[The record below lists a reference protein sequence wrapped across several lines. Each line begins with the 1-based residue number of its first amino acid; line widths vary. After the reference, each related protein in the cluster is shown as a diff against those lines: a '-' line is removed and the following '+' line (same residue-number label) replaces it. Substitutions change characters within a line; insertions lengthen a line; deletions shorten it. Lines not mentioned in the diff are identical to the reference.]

1 VVARRRAI
9 ADTSLFIGLEARRFD
24 SIVLADLDLAVSVI
38 TLGELRL
45 GVVSAGR
52 DPEAASQ
59 RLAAYELA
67 RQFEPLPID
76 EQVSDAWAVLV
87 AKLRVD
93 SRKAPINDTWIA
105 ATALAHEVPLVTQ
118 DNDYDPM
125 PGLTVIKSDEISDYA
140 VSPSRGRT
148 GGPPGRRT
156 PGSPPSRSGRR
167 PA

>member
-9 ADTSLFIGLEARRFD
+9 ADTSLFIGLEARRFA
-24 SIVLADLDLAVSVI
+24 STALADLDLAVSVI

-59 RLAAYELA
+59 RLATYELA

-76 EQVSDAWAVLV
+76 ERVGNAWAVLV
-87 AKLRVD
+87 AKLRAD
-93 SRKAPINDTWIA
+93 GRKAPINDTWIA
-105 ATALAHEVPLVTQ
+105 ATALSLDVPVATQ

-125 PGLTVIKSDEISDYA
+125 PSLTVIK
-140 VSPSRGRT
+140 V
-148 GGPPGRRT
+148 
-156 PGSPPSRSGRR
+156 
-167 PA
+167 